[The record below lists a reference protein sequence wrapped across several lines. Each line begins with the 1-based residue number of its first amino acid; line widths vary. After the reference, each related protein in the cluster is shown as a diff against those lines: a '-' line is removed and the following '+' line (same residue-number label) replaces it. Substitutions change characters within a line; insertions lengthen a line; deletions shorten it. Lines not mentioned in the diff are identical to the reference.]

1 MLGVVADDTTG
12 ANDIGLM
19 FSKNRYTTKVVAFD
33 QQMDVQPDVD
43 VLIIDTDSRLDTTEE
58 SYDKVFNATKILQKL
73 GCTLFFNKTCSVFR
87 GNIGKEFDAMLDA
100 LHLDFAVISLAFP
113 KNGRKTINGIHTVHG
128 RLLELSEFAKDP
140 VHPMCQSNLVEIL
153 QQQTSRKVTLVPL
166 EIVRKGPIEL
176 RNEIEKQR
184 EKYHYCIVDS
194 ENQSD
199 LVILAEAIH
208 DMPILC
214 GSSAIAEELPKFI
227 KKELFQT
234 SLENLIIDDPNGV
247 LVISGSLTP
256 QTHSQTAHLMDMGTS
271 AIIFD
276 SRKVFDEQLK
286 VSEIDRVTVEAISM
300 IKSGNDVLVMADN
313 RQEIVDE
320 TKKLGKQLLF
330 NEMTTS
336 KMISAALAEIT
347 QLIIENTGLR
357 RLVVAG
363 GDTSGTVCRRLG
375 IKGNYVLEE
384 IETGLPSGLTLD
396 RSMLIVLKS
405 GSFGTPE
412 FLEKAVNHLRH
423 LYNKNDEKR

>member
-1 MLGVVADDTTG
+1 
-12 ANDIGLM
+12 
-19 FSKNRYTTKVVAFD
+19 
-33 QQMDVQPDVD
+33 
-43 VLIIDTDSRLDTTEE
+43 
-58 SYDKVFNATKILQKL
+58 
-73 GCTLFFNKTCSVFR
+73 
-87 GNIGKEFDAMLDA
+87 
-100 LHLDFAVISLAFP
+100 
-113 KNGRKTINGIHTVHG
+113 
-128 RLLELSEFAKDP
+128 
-140 VHPMCQSNLVEIL
+140 
-153 QQQTSRKVTLVPL
+153 
-166 EIVRKGPIEL
+166 
-176 RNEIEKQR
+176 
-184 EKYHYCIVDS
+184 
-194 ENQSD
+194 
-199 LVILAEAIH
+199 
-208 DMPILC
+208 
-214 GSSAIAEELPKFI
+214 
-227 KKELFQT
+227 
-234 SLENLIIDDPNGV
+234 
-247 LVISGSLTP
+247 
-256 QTHSQTAHLMDMGTS
+256 MDMGTS

-412 FLEKAVNHLRH
+412 FLEKAVNHLRG
-423 LYNKNDEKR
+423 LFNKNGDKR